1 MSDIFGVRVTSDLD
15 IIDSLIII
23 CNDPS
28 GQTEPSVTWAG
39 QNYFVTYLDDVFDN
53 RAGIIKVQRVSPQG
67 IVLDNGNT
75 VGTGDYN
82 PEIAYDGNRCLIV
95 WSEEFQGVAGRFIGA
110 GGQPEGPSFYIGM
123 TQGVSTIPAIEF
135 GSQYY
140 LVAWADFCATG
151 IDQDIYGQLVSAD
164 GNLIGDRI
172 LIAGGSANQNFPSVT
187 FDGSEFLVVW
197 VQDLNTICGRFVTED
212 GSLAGTEF
220 FVSDN
225 TTYER
230 QNPSVKAG
238 AEYFLTAWNE
248 FRTDFDIYGNTDI
261 NVGVAEDRVNTP
273 IVGVPITGGQV
284 KRYISEDVK
293 LYDILGRN
301 VSRDRIAPGVYFFEN
316 EIRELE
322 KIIVIR

>member
-1 MSDIFGVRVTSDLD
+1 MSDIFGVRVTADLD

-23 CNDPS
+23 CNDAG

-39 QNYFVTYLDDVFDN
+39 QNYFVTYLDDVFDT

-67 IVLDNGNT
+67 VILDNGNT

-95 WSEEFQGVAGRFIGA
+95 WSEEFQGVVGRFIDA

-123 TQGVSTIPAIEF
+123 TQGVSTLPAIKF

-140 LVAWADFCATG
+140 LIAWADFCPTG
-151 IDQDIYGQLVSAD
+151 TDQDIYGQLISVD

-172 LIAGGSANQNFPSVT
+172 LIAEGAANQNSPSVT
-187 FDGSEFLVVW
+187 FDGSDFLVVW
-197 VQDLNTICGRFVTED
+197 VENLNGICGRFLTENGMPV
-212 GSLAGTEF
+212 GSEF
-220 FVSDN
+220 LISDN
-225 TTYER
+225 SAYER
-230 QNPSVKAG
+230 QYPSVEAG
-238 AEYFLTAWNE
+238 TEYFLTIWNE
-248 FRTDFDIYGNTDI
+248 FHTDFDIYGNTDI
-261 NVGVAEDRVNTP
+261 NVGIIENQVSTP
-273 IVGVPITGGQV
+273 VVGVPITSGQI
-284 KRYISEDVK
+284 KKYISKDVR

-301 VSRDRIAPGVYFFEN
+301 VSRDRISPGIYFFEN
-316 EIRELE
+316 ELRELE